1 MANLVVRNIDD
12 EIVKALKEKA
22 GLSGHSAEAEHRII
36 LAQALLRPKRRS
48 FTEIL
53 MDIPNV
59 GRDTDF
65 ERLQEVSDRNV
76 FD

>member
-36 LAQALLRPKRRS
+36 LAQALLRPKRKS

-53 MDIPNV
+53 MDMPNV

-65 ERLQEVSDRNV
+65 ERLQEVSNRNV